1 MKELFL
7 SKTNAFFCDVRPN
20 DELWFPEV
28 AGYEK
33 ISIFISVH
41 DLDTQEKRSL
51 FQKNISRA
59 SRIYIPLITMN
70 LRKMI
75 RSNFFFILSSIQ
87 QYLSGGIQHD
97 CS

>member
-7 SKTNAFFCDVRPN
+7 SKTNAFFCNVRPN

-41 DLDTQEKRSL
+41 DLDTQEKKSL
-51 FQKNISRA
+51 VRKNIA
-59 SRIYIPLITMN
+59 SASQRYFN
-70 LRKMI
+70 L
-75 RSNFFFILSSIQ
+75 L
-87 QYLSGGIQHD
+87 
-97 CS
+97 